1 MEEDEDYIDPKS
13 LPIYQKGKEIFKVV
27 SQIADLIPDDNEML
41 QPIKGFMLSDASQ
54 LTVKVGGAM
63 ACGLYDV
70 KMEAACIIR
79 KAAMDLKLHSH
90 SLEMYGFKEA
100 HYYNL
105 VQELIE
111 EYRHLFIDWVASFD
125 PWDYHI
131 DRWGLFNPAGV
142 GPFDKD
148 PDEDIPDDGFPDE
161 L

>member
-1 MEEDEDYIDPKS
+1 MEEDEEFIDPKS

-41 QPIKGFMLSDASQ
+41 QPIKGFMLSDAAQ

-63 ACGLYDV
+63 AGGLYDI

-105 VQELIE
+105 VRELIE
-111 EYRHLFIDWVASFD
+111 EYRHLFIAWIASFD

-131 DRWGLFNPAGV
+131 DRWDLFTPPGV

-148 PDEDIPDDGFPDE
+148 PDEDIPFDGFPED